1 MARLD
6 RRHGVACRYF
16 GKQNDFFW
24 KRKKKR
30 NFRIKS
36 TFHNLIDKLIDT
48 LISEINEGRQTKL
61 TEDFQKYLIEL
72 ISITGIQSKKEQD
85 SGLKRIFE
93 KQEKSLKSLLLSINE
108 IKKKIKLGET
118 TDSSSIRNSAD
129 EFKKLLKEE
138 IASKSS
144 MKKNKEAA

>member
-1 MARLD
+1 MEE
-6 RRHGVACRYF
+6 
-16 GKQNDFFW
+16 KE
-24 KRKKKR
+24 KR

-129 EFKKLLKEE
+129 EFKKWLKEE